1 MKVVWGH
8 LSRLA
13 LESSIRVVGTLQRSM
28 MVYGR
33 ALRVF
38 KISEDK
44 YNALLRTVRTYN
56 MGPLWRT
63 EDMQNGSDD
72 YIKPSRKSIRA
83 VRGFIGHRN
92 VLWRNTKWLETYK
105 EPLRTSKAALRTW
118 KKTLRTYESSLRTN
132 QWAIITSIRVMGTC
146 ARILRIHGRAL
157 KAWSWKGSWKL
168 STPFHAPYKYLLP
181 MHLSSKL
188 L

>member
-28 MVYGR
+28 TVYGR

-56 MGPLWRT
+56 MGPLWISKRT
-63 EDMQNGSDD
+63 EDMQNGSYD

-118 KKTLRTYESSLRTN
+118 KKTLRTYESSLRTY

-146 ARILRIHGRAL
+146 ARILRIHGSL
-157 KAWSWKGSWKL
+157 KA
-168 STPFHAPYKYLLP
+168 FNALP
-181 MHLSSKL
+181 CTL
-188 L
+188 